1 MDKIYELLL
10 DKIDKKLSVRAFL
23 CVIGIL
29 AVAILDYDKKIL
41 LESISTIKF
50 LVISSVVIGLIYL
63 LVVKRSVKEFIYEQD
78 SREYEND
85 NYTINCSKYE
95 ITINHIKS
103 RVLWGGN
110 PEIKFKIR
118 NKTDEIIENL
128 EGYIDLF
135 SRDTCIIHEKIKI
148 DYILPDLAREEMLL
162 DNELAY
168 RSWETA
174 KFVLV
179 ENEGKIKVF
188 SGDIRSSIPDIEYLL
203 IKNKTWHVVKE
214 KLRKP
219 VPMINWLWN
228 GGRHK
233 IGKKR
238 DNIIRKIKKIIY
250 RILMI
255 ACGVIIIAVILLWM
269 YMLGHE
275 IYKWIIL
282 HVNTYLE

>member
-10 DKIDKKLSVRAFL
+10 DKIDKKLSVKTFL
-23 CVIGIL
+23 CVTGIL

-41 LESISTIKF
+41 LESISTIKL
-50 LVISSVVIGLIYL
+50 LVISVVVIGLIYL
-63 LVVKRSVKEFIYEQD
+63 LVIKKSVKKFIYEHD

-85 NYTINCSKYE
+85 NYTIDCSKYE
-95 ITINHIKS
+95 ITINHIK
-103 RVLWGGN
+103 RHVLWGGK

-118 NKTDEIIENL
+118 NKTNEIIEDL

-135 SRDTCIIHEKIKI
+135 FGETCIIHKKIKI
-148 DYILPDLAREEMLL
+148 DYILPDLAREEILL

-188 SGDIRSSIPDIEYLL
+188 SGGIQFLIQDIEYWL

-219 VPMINWLWN
+219 VLMINWLWN

-238 DNIIRKIKKIIY
+238 DNIIRKIKTIIY
-250 RILMI
+250 RIVMI
-255 ACGVIIIAVILLWM
+255 ACGVIIIVLIFLWM